1 MLMAKLAYAAKLLAR
16 VDLSNGVVRVA
27 EYKETSA
34 EEKNESDYAFKSVIK
49 KDMTNRRTISV
60 VSLILAVLSVLFFR
74 IPWVGLILAILS
86 VGGAGWSRKNLGY
99 FDKISLAA
107 IIVGIFG
114 VVFALCGIIFAE
126 ILSAIF

>member
-1 MLMAKLAYAAKLLAR
+1 MKKKF
-16 VDLSNGVVRVA
+16 DEKS
-27 EYKETSA
+27 KSSA

-60 VSLILAVLSVLFFR
+60 VSLVLAVLSVLFFR
-74 IPWVGLILAILS
+74 IPWVGLVLAILS

-126 ILSAIF
+126 ILSTIF